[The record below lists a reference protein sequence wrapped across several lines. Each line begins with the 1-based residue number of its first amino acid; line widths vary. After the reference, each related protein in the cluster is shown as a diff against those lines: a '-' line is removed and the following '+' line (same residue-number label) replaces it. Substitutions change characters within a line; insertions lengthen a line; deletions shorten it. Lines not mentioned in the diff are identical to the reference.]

1 MDGVVAGKTQVKEQD
16 ERVLRPRPKT
26 RVNAMKKHTYTYT
39 PSCKALVVF
48 SKPTVDLYQEPY
60 LNEIED
66 LSIDNAA
73 AFQVD
78 LTKFPRVKRLTI
90 ATKEPYT
97 LDDLAHLQQLEEINT
112 NCSLP
117 ESVTELSQLKTI
129 KLSDQALL
137 HAPVTLKDAAVTS
150 LSLYYAPEGELPIPM
165 PDFVYQMTQLEEL
178 DLTLCNFSEL
188 SEEINRLTQLKVLKI
203 RCSMTYL
210 SDFPSLSGLLNLRHL
225 EINGETVQGQLRPKF
240 ALFSKV
246 LEQVCQLSE
255 LETLDISSW
264 YPKNQKER
272 IAFEGKKNSLPD
284 IFDRFHKLKKLTIAW
299 MKLDYLPP
307 SIFQLHSLE
316 ELNIVANYLAEEE
329 LDHLQRQLPQ
339 LKIVGRGHNKSRF

>member
-1 MDGVVAGKTQVKEQD
+1 
-16 ERVLRPRPKT
+16 
-26 RVNAMKKHTYTYT
+26 MKKHTYTYT
-39 PSCKALVVF
+39 ERCKALVVF
-48 SKPTVDLYQEPY
+48 SKPTPDLYEEPY

-78 LTKFPRVKRLTI
+78 LTKFPQVKRLTI

-97 LDDLAHLQQLEEINT
+97 LDDLAHLQQLEEVNT
-112 NCSLP
+112 NCFLP
-117 ESVTELSQLKTI
+117 ESVTELSQLKTL

-137 HAPVTLKDAAVTS
+137 HTPETLRNSAVTS
-150 LSLYYAPEGELPIPM
+150 LSLYYAPKGEPPIPM

-178 DLTLCNFSEL
+178 ELTLCNFSVL

-203 RCSMTYL
+203 KCSTTYL
-210 SDFPSLSGLLNLRHL
+210 NDFPSLSGLSSLRHL
-225 EINGETVQGQLRPKF
+225 VVNGETVQGQLRPEF

-284 IFDRFHKLKKLTIAW
+284 VFVRFPKLKKLTIAW

-307 SIFQLHSLE
+307 TIFQLYALE

-329 LDHLQRQLPQ
+329 LDHLQQQLPQ
-339 LKIVGRGHNKSRF
+339 LNIVGRGHNKSRF